1 MGLGSRFMK
10 MISIKPTFIVKNS
23 CIEATQILIEKL
35 KRQFLEQETM
45 MTLEIIYP
53 QYWLNLV
60 VVEGSFLLH
69 LSVIKSTICVVHRT
83 IEGITVPFFLDSH
96 VLDV

>member
-1 MGLGSRFMK
+1 MGFGSSFMK
-10 MISIKPTFIVKNS
+10 TISIKPTFIVKNS
-23 CIEATQILIEKL
+23 CIEATQILIEEL
-35 KRQFLEQETM
+35 KRQFLEQETV
-45 MTLEIIYP
+45 MTLDIIYP

-83 IEGITVPFFLDSH
+83 IEGITFPFFM
-96 VLDV
+96 DV